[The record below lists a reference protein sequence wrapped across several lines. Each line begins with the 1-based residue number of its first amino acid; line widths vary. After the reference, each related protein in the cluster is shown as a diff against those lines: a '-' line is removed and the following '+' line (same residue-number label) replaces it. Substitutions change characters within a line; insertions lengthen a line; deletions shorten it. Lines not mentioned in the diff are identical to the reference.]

1 MNGWWEGEASVSSP
15 EPFSELADPGNY
27 DSNIFSIE
35 AKQFLSRRDVFPES
49 GHDDTQF
56 WLGGSTDPSVP
67 CLVSSRISLAPEY
80 CPLSLS
86 VRPL

>member
-27 DSNIFSIE
+27 DSNIFSTE
-35 AKQFLSRRDVFPES
+35 A
-49 GHDDTQF
+49 
-56 WLGGSTDPSVP
+56 STDPSVRR
-67 CLVSSRISLAPEY
+67 LVSSRISLAPEY